1 MDVANFLSGAASQA
15 DNATDSKTGAPPAL
29 SGGGGGA
36 TPGAV
41 PAAEAPA
48 NAVAINMQ
56 KSARGFGIVLSD
68 SLEVQDLTAGG
79 IGEQAGVP
87 IGTTITE
94 VCGVPV
100 ASKHDLLPVVM
111 GAADGSTMRFV
122 FTSPARESKPEPEQG
137 HTVSVT
143 FT

>member
-15 DNATDSKTGAPPAL
+15 DSATDSKTGAPPAL

-41 PAAEAPA
+41 PAAEPPA
-48 NAVAINMQ
+48 NAVVINMQ
-56 KSARGFGIVLSD
+56 KSPRGFGIVLSD

-87 IGTTITE
+87 VGTTITE
-94 VCGVPV
+94 GALPSTAGS
-100 ASKHDLLPVVM
+100 ASPC
-111 GAADGSTMRFV
+111 
-122 FTSPARESKPEPEQG
+122 
-137 HTVSVT
+137 
-143 FT
+143 